1 MDEIEKSLWND
12 YKNISNLIGDMSIV
26 DDVEAY
32 KIVLEDRDKIRNEL
46 IKLEQIKQEERVN
59 NVKVKSENKRDNFHN
74 IITVGSVV
82 LQTGFGLFALITTFE
97 FDKSATITSTLGR
110 GILNSCIPKIIRK

>member
-1 MDEIEKSLWND
+1 MDEIEKELWND
-12 YKNISNLIGDMSIV
+12 YKNISNLIDDMSIV